1 MLALIFLLLFAT
13 ISLFAWEVLRPK
25 ENVVARR
32 ILAGQAAGP
41 MARERRLEG
50 GLGQRVVRPLAHRAG
65 SRLASLLPH
74 NLVRK
79 VDRLLLMANEPWS
92 LPGFMTAWA
101 LASLTG
107 VGLFVYIA
115 LTSSVVTPLQL
126 VGLGVV
132 LIPFPALIPYAIL
145 RRKALNRQKQIRRT
159 LPDALDLL
167 TTCVEA
173 GMAVDAAFA
182 LVVDRT
188 EGALSETFALY
199 LKQVGLG
206 RARRDA
212 LTFVANRT
220 GVPDLVALAAAIN
233 QGEELGTTLGDV
245 LRVQAEDLRAL
256 RRQRAQE
263 AAQRAPVVMTI
274 PLALCFLP
282 AMGAVIVVP
291 SILNLLDFVGGLGNG

>member
-1 MLALIFLLLFAT
+1 GF
-13 ISLFAWEVLRPK
+13 
-25 ENVVARR
+25 
-32 ILAGQAAGP
+32 
-41 MARERRLEG
+41 
-50 GLGQRVVRPLAHRAG
+50 GQRVLHPLARKSGQRVAG
-65 SRLASLLPH
+65 ILPH
-74 NLVRK
+74 NLIRK
-79 VDRLLLMANEPWS
+79 VDQLLLMADEPWS
-92 LPGFMTAWA
+92 LPGFVSVWA
-101 LASLTG
+101 LSALAG

-115 LTSSVVTPLQL
+115 LTSTITPLQL

-132 LIPFPALIPYAIL
+132 VIPFPALIPYALL
-145 RRKALNRQKQIRRT
+145 RRRALNRQKQITRT

-212 LTFVANRT
+212 LAYVANRT
-220 GVPDLVALAAAIN
+220 GVPDLVAIAAAIN

-245 LRVQAEDLRAL
+245 LRLQANDLRAL

-263 AAQRAPVVMTI
+263 AAQRAPVLMTI

-282 AMGAVIVVP
+282 AMGAVVVVP
-291 SILNLLDFVGGLGNG
+291 SILNLINFVGGLG